1 MVGVGFKLECCG
13 LKFVRFSY
21 TSDNDVNDVFDV
33 IGFIE
38 WYEFMFCA

>member
-13 LKFVRFSY
+13 HKFVRFSY
-21 TSDNDVNDVFDV
+21 TSDNDVFDV